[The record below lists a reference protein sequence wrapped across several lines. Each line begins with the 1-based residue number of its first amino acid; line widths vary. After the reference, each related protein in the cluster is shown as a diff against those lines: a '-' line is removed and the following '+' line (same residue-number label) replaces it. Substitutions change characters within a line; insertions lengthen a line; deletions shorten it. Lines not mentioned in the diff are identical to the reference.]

1 MTDND
6 KERLKKQT
14 QKRFLLLR
22 IKNGYDFVRENKS
35 GRYIILA
42 VYAAVIIFWL
52 FCKSYFDIEKTD
64 LISPAFIALLKL
76 FFPLMIIAVAPAVL
90 ILLGTP
96 AGSETVSHGL

>member
-14 QKRFLLLR
+14 QKRYLLLR

-42 VYAAVIIFWL
+42 VYAAVIIF
-52 FCKSYFDIEKTD
+52 
-64 LISPAFIALLKL
+64 
-76 FFPLMIIAVAPAVL
+76 
-90 ILLGTP
+90 
-96 AGSETVSHGL
+96 

>member
-14 QKRFLLLR
+14 QKRYLLLR

-52 FCKSYFDIEKTD
+52 FCKSYFDI
-64 LISPAFIALLKL
+64 
-76 FFPLMIIAVAPAVL
+76 
-90 ILLGTP
+90 
-96 AGSETVSHGL
+96 

>member
-35 GRYIILA
+35 GDIL
-42 VYAAVIIFWL
+42 FWR
-52 FCKSYFDIEKTD
+52 FM
-64 LISPAFIALLKL
+64 PLL
-76 FFPLMIIAVAPAVL
+76 
-90 ILLGTP
+90 
-96 AGSETVSHGL
+96 

>member
-14 QKRFLLLR
+14 QKRYLLLR
-22 IKNGYDFVRENKS
+22 IKNGYDFVRENKA

-52 FCKSYFDIEKTD
+52 FCKSYFDIEKIED
-64 LISPAFIALLKL
+64 IINIFFIIVTIL
-76 FFPLMIIAVAPAVL
+76 FL
-90 ILLGTP
+90 
-96 AGSETVSHGL
+96 